1 MKRYAI
7 IGCLWFLMASAM
19 IHGNA
24 RAEIDYEIRYDS
36 NTKQTYELKQK
47 IQDIYS
53 ELVRG
58 VHKESY
64 ILMVLHNKE
73 LFAYRK
79 DLQADWKQNQLV
91 ITEGDGKEIRL
102 PVHCEQKVCVFRRFN
117 RVPFFRRYF
126 NSYICKHQRLFPVG
140 VFFLQVSH
148 GFLQLG

>member
-91 ITEGDGKEIRL
+91 ITEGDGKGDTITGTLRTES
-102 PVHCEQKVCVFRRFN
+102 VCVPEVR

-126 NSYICKHQRLFPVG
+126 NRYICKHQRLFPVG
-140 VFFLQVSH
+140 VFFLQVSY

>member
-117 RVPFFRRYF
+117 RVPFSGDISIAIFANINGF
-126 NSYICKHQRLFPVG
+126 FLWCF
-140 VFFLQVSH
+140 FFLQVSH

>member
-91 ITEGDGKEIRL
+91 ITEGDGKGDTITGTLRTES
-102 PVHCEQKVCVFRRFN
+102 VCVPEESRIPATWLNFIAFLFMCKYNKNRRM
-117 RVPFFRRYF
+117 RYE
-126 NSYICKHQRLFPVG
+126 NH
-140 VFFLQVSH
+140 
-148 GFLQLG
+148 

>member
-7 IGCLWFLMASAM
+7 IGCLWFLMASVM

-36 NTKQTYELKQK
+36 NTKQTYELKQN
-47 IQDIYS
+47 IQKIYS
-53 ELVRG
+53 ELVSG

-79 DLQADWKQNQLV
+79 DLQADWKHNQLV
-91 ITEGDGKEIRL
+91 ITEGDGKGDTITGTLRTES
-102 PVHCEQKVCVFRRFN
+102 VCVPEVQPR
-117 RVPFFRRYF
+117 
-126 NSYICKHQRLFPVG
+126 SLFQEI
-140 VFFLQVSH
+140 FQ
-148 GFLQLG
+148 